1 MKKLSLLLATLL
13 IGGMMLSGCQKDTPN
28 NGGNQGGDTPATEK
42 VYSVKYELLET
53 AVVENVTVN
62 VIPGCK
68 FDVSYVD
75 ADGKT
80 VEVKQVTAPWSVT
93 VENVK
98 QPFTAEMKGKVSFD
112 ESQIPDTDVT
122 FVKLPKISFI
132 GTGAP
137 SPTDSFKVYKFGTKQ
152 QFLNRVQEKPSLLE
166 YSVTKSL

>member
-1 MKKLSLLLATLL
+1 MKKLAFLFAALL
-13 IGGMMLSGCQKDTPN
+13 IGGMMLTGCKKDNQN
-28 NGGNQGGDTPATEK
+28 NGGNESGDTPTEK

-53 AVVENVTVN
+53 AVVENETVN

-93 VENVK
+93 VENVNTS
-98 QPFTAEMKGKVSFD
+98 FTAEMKGKVTFD
-112 ESQIPDTDVT
+112 ESQIPETNVT

-137 SPTDSFKVYKFGTKQ
+137 SPSESFKVYKFSTKQ
-152 QFLNRVQEKPSLLE
+152 QFLDRVQEKPSLLE
-166 YSVTKSL
+166 YSITKSF